1 MERVKTKEDS
11 RSLQQSNTPK
21 EVNAMKEKSLEG
33 LVGKDRLKGRP
44 IRLNTQRLDINHD
57 NYAEFIAFGDIHYGH
72 PACDVDKVKRQADY
86 CLKKH
91 IYVLGMGDYI
101 EAGLR
106 GSVGDSVY
114 EQVFNPQKQMDF
126 IVDLFQPLA
135 DAGLIL
141 GLLNGNHE
149 GRIKKETSVDIG
161 RLISKMLRV
170 PFLGYACW
178 NLFYVGKQSYTI
190 YSLHGSSGSRY
201 VYTKLKA
208 LVDISHNF
216 NADLL
221 LMGHVHECADDVILV
236 QEVDRKRKMVVEKKK
251 ALILTGSYLQYD
263 DSYAQEKG
271 YPMGKLG
278 SPKIKLFSDSHH
290 IHTSW

>member
-1 MERVKTKEDS
+1 
-11 RSLQQSNTPK
+11 
-21 EVNAMKEKSLEG
+21 MKKKPLEEF
-33 LVGKDRLKGRP
+33 VGKDRLKGKP
-44 IRLNTQRLDINHD
+44 IRLNTRRLELNHD
-57 NYAEFIAFGDIHYGH
+57 CYTEFIALGDIHYGH
-72 PACDVDKVKRQADY
+72 PACDVDRVQRQVDY
-86 CLKKH
+86 CLKNH
-91 IYVLGMGDYI
+91 VYVLGMGDYI

-126 IVDLFQPLA
+126 IVGLFQPLA

-141 GLLNGNHE
+141 GLHSGNHE
-149 GRIKKETSVDIG
+149 GRIKKETSVDIV

-178 NLFYVGKQSYTI
+178 NLFYVGKQSYTV

-208 LVDISHNF
+208 MVDISHNF
-216 NADLL
+216 DTDLL
-221 LMGHVHECADDVILV
+221 LMGHVHECADEAILV
-236 QEVDRKRKMVVEKKK
+236 QEVNKTRKMVVERKKI
-251 ALILTGSYLQYD
+251 LILTGSYLQYD

-278 SPKIKLFSDSHH
+278 SPKIKLFADHH
-290 IHTSW
+290 DIHTSF